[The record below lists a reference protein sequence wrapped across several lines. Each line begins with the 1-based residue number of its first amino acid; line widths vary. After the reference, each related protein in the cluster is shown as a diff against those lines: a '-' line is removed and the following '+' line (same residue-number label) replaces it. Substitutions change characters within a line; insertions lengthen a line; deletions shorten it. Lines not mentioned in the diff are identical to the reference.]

1 MQTKITNTQKSHTHK
16 YPEEREQDATIGYKA
31 TFQR

>member
-16 YPEEREQDATIGYKA
+16 YPEEREQDGYKA